1 MLTDKIVNYDGVIIT
16 ALESREIRLIAN
28 TSVPWE
34 TNEQVKGNGDL
45 KLKARTIYDL
55 ATQPPAVC
63 SKEMKCYKGIESP
76 LQHCSREPHYTA

>member
-34 TNEQVKGNGDL
+34 TN
-45 KLKARTIYDL
+45 
-55 ATQPPAVC
+55 
-63 SKEMKCYKGIESP
+63 
-76 LQHCSREPHYTA
+76 